1 MQQGVSTS
9 VPNIVF
15 SNLQIFSVSQRYS
28 VIAQTFSQHNKT
40 AAEIST
46 AVTNQTLLIKYC
58 QANCT
63 AERNQT
69 PHIFRIKAVMRPE
82 GFNDLPFKLQGVHV
96 AAMNVVR
103 IPGVIDHHLVNATVR
118 QPFVKSFQLDVMVQ
132 RIPDVFCLAF
142 RHIVGKFIEP
152 LPGQIY
158 RFGKHRGAGKNHLRS
173 RQTGRFFQQV
183 LIQQNL
189 PPFILIVRYY

>member
-9 VPNIVF
+9 FTNIVC
-15 SNLQIFSVSQRYS
+15 SNLQNFSAIQQYS

-46 AVTNQTLLIKYC
+46 AVANQTLLIKYC

-63 AERNQT
+63 AERNHQ
-69 PHIFRIKAVMRPE
+69 
-82 GFNDLPFKLQGVHV
+82 
-96 AAMNVVR
+96 
-103 IPGVIDHHLVNATVR
+103 
-118 QPFVKSFQLDVMVQ
+118 
-132 RIPDVFCLAF
+132 
-142 RHIVGKFIEP
+142 
-152 LPGQIY
+152 
-158 RFGKHRGAGKNHLRS
+158 RS